1 MRKRN
6 RNPPTKFSLGLP
18 KLSLK
23 SRLPAFVLAT
33 KKLQFI
39 VDKLEA
45 ALLRAKQAKE
55 KRPVEHPYKMVVV
68 VGQLHD
74 RNDGRNMLSQFWM
87 PYVFS

>member
-55 KRPVEHPYKMVVV
+55 KP
-68 VGQLHD
+68 
-74 RNDGRNMLSQFWM
+74 
-87 PYVFS
+87 

>member
-1 MRKRN
+1 
-6 RNPPTKFSLGLP
+6 LP

-39 VDKLEA
+39 VDKLEG

-55 KRPVEHPYKMVVV
+55 KP
-68 VGQLHD
+68 
-74 RNDGRNMLSQFWM
+74 
-87 PYVFS
+87 